1 MRWLSENFPYVRGL
15 LWQHAWL
22 SILPVLIGLA
32 VAVPIGWWA
41 SRHARWRGLILGLGG
56 VVYTLPSLPLL
67 IVLPGVLG
75 TSFLDPINVVI
86 VLSAYAAALLVRTA
100 TDAFASVPTAVV
112 ESAQAAG
119 YSRWQ
124 QVIGVELPLAGP
136 VLLAGLRVASVSTVS
151 LVTVG
156 ALVGVNNMGALFTDG
171 FQRGFNTEIYIGII
185 GVVGLALVLDLG
197 WLLLARLAM
206 PWRARGAA

>member
-22 SILPVLIGLA
+22 SIVPVVVGLV
-32 VAVPIGWWA
+32 VAVPVGWWA
-41 SRHARWRGLILGLGG
+41 SRHRRWRGFILGMGG
-56 VVYTLPSLPLL
+56 IVYTLPSLPLL
-67 IVLPGVLG
+67 IVLPGLLG
-75 TSFLDPINVVI
+75 TSFLDPTNLVV

-100 TDAFASVPTAVV
+100 TDAFSSVPAIVV

-119 YSRWQ
+119 YSRVQ
-124 QVIGVELPLAGP
+124 QVLGVELPLAGP

-156 ALVGVNNMGALFTDG
+156 ALIGVSNLGALFTDG
-171 FQRGFNTEIYIGII
+171 FQRGFNTEIYIGVV
-185 GVVGLALVLDLG
+185 GVVGLALVLDLV

-206 PWRARGAA
+206 PWRVRGAA

>member
-1 MRWLSENFPYVRGL
+1 MKWLSENFPYVRGL

-22 SILPVLIGLA
+22 SILPVVIGLA
-32 VAVPIGWWA
+32 IAVPIGWWA
-41 SRHARWRGLILGLGG
+41 SRHHRWRGVILGLGG
-56 VVYTLPSLPLL
+56 VVYTLPSLPFL
-67 IVLPGVLG
+67 IVLPGLLG
-75 TSFLDPINVVI
+75 TSFLDPINVVV

-100 TDAFASVPTAVV
+100 TDAFSSVPAVVV

-124 QVIGVELPLAGP
+124 QVVGVELPLAGP

-156 ALVGVNNMGALFTDG
+156 ALIGVSNLGALFTDG
-171 FQRGFNTEIYIGII
+171 FQRGFNTEIYIGVI
-185 GVVGLALVLDLG
+185 GVVGLALFLDVVWLG
-197 WLLLARLAM
+197 LARLAM
-206 PWRARGAA
+206 PWRARGAL

>member
-22 SILPVLIGLA
+22 SILPIVIGLA
-32 VAVPIGWWA
+32 VAVPVGWWA
-41 SRHARWRGLILGLGG
+41 SRHRRWRGLILGFGG
-56 VVYTLPSLPLL
+56 LVYTLPSLPLL
-67 IVLPGVLG
+67 IVLPGLLG
-75 TSFLDPINVVI
+75 TSFLDPINVVV

-100 TDAFASVPTAVV
+100 TDAFSSVPEVV
-112 ESAQAAG
+112 IESARAAG

-124 QVIGVELPLAGP
+124 QVVGVELPLAGP

-156 ALVGVNNMGALFTDG
+156 ALIGVSNLGALFTDG
-171 FQRGFNTEIYIGII
+171 FQRGFNTEIVIGVV
-185 GVVGLALVLDLG
+185 GVVGLALALDLL
-197 WLLLARLAM
+197 WLGLARLAM
-206 PWRARGAA
+206 PWRVRGAA

>member
-1 MRWLSENFPYVRGL
+1 VKWLGENLPYVRGL

-22 SILPVLIGLA
+22 SIVPVLIGL
-32 VAVPIGWWA
+32 VIAVPIGWWA
-41 SRHARWRGLILGLGG
+41 SRHRRWRGFILGLGG
-56 VVYTLPSLPLL
+56 VVYTVPSLPLL

-75 TSFLDPINVVI
+75 TSFLDPVNLVV

-100 TDAFASVPTAVV
+100 TDAFTNVPQIVI

-124 QVIGVELPLAGP
+124 QVLGVELPLAGP

-156 ALVGVNNMGALFTDG
+156 ALIGVSNLGALFTDG
-171 FQRGFNTEIYIGII
+171 FQRGFQTEIYIGVV
-185 GVVGLALVLDLG
+185 GVVGLALALDLL
-197 WLLLARLAM
+197 WLLAARITM
-206 PWRARGAA
+206 PWRSGGAL